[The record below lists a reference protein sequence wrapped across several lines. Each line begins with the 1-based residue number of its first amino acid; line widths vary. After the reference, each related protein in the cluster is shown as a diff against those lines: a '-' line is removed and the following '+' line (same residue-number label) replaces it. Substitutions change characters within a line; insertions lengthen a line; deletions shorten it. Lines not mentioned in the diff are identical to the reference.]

1 MARSAMAWSRVCR
14 AVWAL
19 VMLAVG
25 FQPVA
30 GYRLAIVSQ
39 PLCGSVAGLRLQR
52 QPSVQVQITDAS
64 ELVDSQRSWQPGE
77 EVASGLQDE
86 FRGGQVIDVLAQGSV
101 SVAFGVNP
109 VGATFENGANTTTM
123 MMREGVADGRDV
135 TVMGGGTG
143 FTLVFTFTARDGS
156 LLTVESEPFMCLGQ
170 SVSLKITRQPR
181 LQLPGAVGEGISIQP
196 EVTVVDSYGQVV
208 PGAGPAVTVS
218 IATNPSGSELSA
230 DSMATVRAEHGVA
243 VFEEL
248 QLTRAASQVEAQ
260 VPAYEDQTTLFA
272 LRFSSPGFEDVISE
286 PFEVLPLMAIDV
298 QPYSDKK
305 RVIHAACSGPV
316 RPSPLNVCDNSVW
329 PFATLRYPLDWR
341 RRWGRQRGALTVDAW
356 TRRKDAS
363 QHCGILLAWRQTATL
378 PTGRGSR
385 RSSRHCLTSASVARI
400 WTAPGRWWSCFKWA
414 GGLCRLKT
422 ICRALGK
429 AVRLRDADWSA
440 ARTSAR

>member
-1 MARSAMAWSRVCR
+1 MAWSRVCR

-143 FTLVFTFTARDGS
+143 FTLVFTFTARRCEKNS
-156 LLTVESEPFMCLGQ
+156 WNTLLKV
-170 SVSLKITRQPR
+170 
-181 LQLPGAVGEGISIQP
+181 
-196 EVTVVDSYGQVV
+196 
-208 PGAGPAVTVS
+208 
-218 IATNPSGSELSA
+218 
-230 DSMATVRAEHGVA
+230 
-243 VFEEL
+243 
-248 QLTRAASQVEAQ
+248 
-260 VPAYEDQTTLFA
+260 
-272 LRFSSPGFEDVISE
+272 
-286 PFEVLPLMAIDV
+286 
-298 QPYSDKK
+298 
-305 RVIHAACSGPV
+305 
-316 RPSPLNVCDNSVW
+316 
-329 PFATLRYPLDWR
+329 
-341 RRWGRQRGALTVDAW
+341 
-356 TRRKDAS
+356 
-363 QHCGILLAWRQTATL
+363 
-378 PTGRGSR
+378 
-385 RSSRHCLTSASVARI
+385 
-400 WTAPGRWWSCFKWA
+400 
-414 GGLCRLKT
+414 
-422 ICRALGK
+422 
-429 AVRLRDADWSA
+429 
-440 ARTSAR
+440 